1 MVAVPEAV
9 EEDVDAADAVVVPAA
24 VVVAIAADAAGRVE
38 EGTKDSSRIN

>member
-1 MVAVPEAV
+1 
-9 EEDVDAADAVVVPAA
+9 